1 VILNKIKLE
10 NIRSYLR
17 EEINFPVGSIL
28 LSGDVGSGKSTILQA
43 IDFALFGIRRPGL
56 LGATLLRNGKSNG
69 SVELH
74 FDVEDKKIIIKRT
87 LKRMADTVTQ
97 DSGFIMIDDIKKE
110 GTALELKES
119 ILKLLSYPKEL
130 LTKTKSLVYT
140 YTVYTPQEE
149 MKAILL
155 GDRDSRI
162 DTLRKVFGIDKYK
175 RIKENTKIFVTK
187 IKEKKKELIGKIS
200 DLEDKRKEKEEREFK
215 IKELVDSINL
225 ILPSIEKYKKKILA
239 EKESISKIEEEI
251 SKLNQLKKEYE
262 INGLELKHNN
272 EQLQKYVVE
281 LIEVDKQIK
290 TLEVELRDKR
300 GVKVGERDLENKETQ
315 ISLTENNLK
324 KILTKISELK
334 TKKTSSETI
343 KNSMA
348 SFDVCPTCKQKVTEE
363 HKHELVVGES
373 NKIQGFSN
381 KISVLI
387 RNQEENELRLNNFK
401 LELNKLK
408 ELQNDYRIFL
418 MKSESLKEK
427 NNSKKT
433 ILENQVKIKQEISNL
448 DTNKNNL
455 FSDIKKYEHIEGDYK
470 KSKLEL
476 DDLQE
481 KLKDIEIRKTSLDKE
496 KEDIKEILDKLQK
509 EIEVKLNIKKDL
521 NYLEQLQHWLEEFF
535 VKLMSLIEKQIL
547 LRVHMDFDT
556 LFQKWFNIIM
566 DLEIL
571 NVKLDDEFTPVII
584 QNGHEI
590 DYLSL
595 SGGEKTAIALAYR
608 LALNQVINNLITTI
622 KTKDLLILD
631 EPTDG
636 FSSEQ
641 LDKIKLVLD
650 ELNSKQIILV
660 SHENK
665 VESFV
670 NDVIKLNKKE
680 HISQVVQL

>member
-401 LELNKLK
+401 LELNKL
-408 ELQNDYRIFL
+408 FL
-418 MKSESLKEK
+418 F
-427 NNSKKT
+427 
-433 ILENQVKIKQEISNL
+433 V
-448 DTNKNNL
+448 
-455 FSDIKKYEHIEGDYK
+455 
-470 KSKLEL
+470 SKL
-476 DDLQE
+476 
-481 KLKDIEIRKTSLDKE
+481 
-496 KEDIKEILDKLQK
+496 
-509 EIEVKLNIKKDL
+509 
-521 NYLEQLQHWLEEFF
+521 
-535 VKLMSLIEKQIL
+535 LISCLI
-547 LRVHMDFDT
+547 
-556 LFQKWFNIIM
+556 
-566 DLEIL
+566 
-571 NVKLDDEFTPVII
+571 FT
-584 QNGHEI
+584 
-590 DYLSL
+590 
-595 SGGEKTAIALAYR
+595 
-608 LALNQVINNLITTI
+608 
-622 KTKDLLILD
+622 
-631 EPTDG
+631 
-636 FSSEQ
+636 
-641 LDKIKLVLD
+641 
-650 ELNSKQIILV
+650 
-660 SHENK
+660 
-665 VESFV
+665 
-670 NDVIKLNKKE
+670 
-680 HISQVVQL
+680 